1 MYGVKLQYG
10 GDEQEDHPLVV
21 DIGEVC
27 HQVVEKVDEEA
38 MHRVHHGDARE
49 DEAEV
54 GEVLYVLQ
62 SADSEIVAFI
72 DLGGL
77 CHGEQHRA

>member
-1 MYGVKLQYG
+1 MHGIQFQYG
-10 GDEQEDHPLVV
+10 GDEQEDYPLVV
-21 DIGEVC
+21 DVGEVG
-27 HQVVEKVDEEA
+27 HPVVKKVDEKA

-49 DEAEV
+49 NEAEV

-62 SADSEIVAFI
+62 SADGEIVAFI